1 MTAMADR
8 IPVTGTWPFRKP
20 SSADRSSCWSI
31 SRPARTTGSPVTAAG
46 RSMAAKRSPGLLM
59 TNSAA
64 SPRPRIS
71 STVTI
76 ESMPPPKGM
85 SMACGPPGSRPG
97 PLATGSP
104 MTPPVNWSADRS
116 RSLR

>member
-1 MTAMADR
+1 MTAIADR
-8 IPVTGTWPFRKP
+8 IPVTGTCPFRKP
-20 SSADRSSCWSI
+20 SSADRSSCGSI
-31 SRPARTTGSPVTAAG
+31 SRRTRTTGSPVTAAG
-46 RSMAAKRSPGLLM
+46 RSMAANRSPGLLM

-85 SMACGPPGSRPG
+85 SMACGPPGPG
-97 PLATGSP
+97 RC
-104 MTPPVNWSADRS
+104 PPA
-116 RSLR
+116 

>member
-1 MTAMADR
+1 M
-8 IPVTGTWPFRKP
+8 TGTWPLRKP

-46 RSMAAKRSPGLLM
+46 RSMASNRSPGLFT

-76 ESMPPPKGM
+76 ESMPPPKGIEHR
-85 SMACGPPGSRPG
+85 ARAAGIAPWPAGHRF
-97 PLATGSP
+97 
-104 MTPPVNWSADRS
+104 ADDPARELQ
-116 RSLR
+116 R